1 MQETQKHV
9 SLQRC
14 TPGLVCLLLH
24 STAACAATSCGLSAF
39 NSPENPRDT
48 WGAQIW
54 IGKPRMSSQLSG
66 SMPSSQRPPLLW
78 PTRENRQMSR
88 GQPNSEGHQ
97 VLRTDCPN
105 FSGSLPGALPSR
117 RRWGCCCTA
126 TVLSYIWVPRSE
138 LYNWTTQI
146 EKNPL
151 DQEQPRHHPR
161 FSRCKE
167 RCESAQS
174 CMPLIL
180 YLSSLFRKE
189 NFCAIMLECS
199 YDQIT
204 VQTAKRSGGVKQ
216 PQEYLRPEFYHYRQD
231 RVSPSHMA

>member
-105 FSGSLPGALPSR
+105 FSGSLPWGSALQKKMR
-117 RRWGCCCTA
+117 MLLYCYCG
-126 TVLSYIWVPRSE
+126 E
-138 LYNWTTQI
+138 LYLGAKEWAVQLNNSDR
-146 EKNPL
+146 EKPSWPRAAPPSSTFQQVQGEVWISPVLHATYPL
-151 DQEQPRHHPR
+151 P
-161 FSRCKE
+161 F
-167 RCESAQS
+167 
-174 CMPLIL
+174 
-180 YLSSLFRKE
+180 
-189 NFCAIMLECS
+189 
-199 YDQIT
+199 
-204 VQTAKRSGGVKQ
+204 
-216 PQEYLRPEFYHYRQD
+216 
-231 RVSPSHMA
+231 